1 MGCSGRRRVSV
12 SETLALWKWGEEASS
27 TSPTAK
33 WRWCLKTGWRWGTEG
48 EWTESHLVSCTRWQM
63 PLCAGHL
70 PAACSRDLIAEGSP
84 GREAFVLP
92 YLRRCLPPDSLT
104 ITDWAHPKGP
114 TICDLLTVP
123 FSLETMAQLQNL
135 FVVEFSVN
143 PTEGL
148 ARIYRQAQR
157 EIPALAGSCWL
168 SWLFMFVH

>member
-1 MGCSGRRRVSV
+1 MVDATLCMTLACCLLPGPNRRRLTGQGSLC
-12 SETLALWKWGEEASS
+12 LAIFEK
-27 TSPTAK
+27 
-33 WRWCLKTGWRWGTEG
+33 
-48 EWTESHLVSCTRWQM
+48 
-63 PLCAGHL
+63 
-70 PAACSRDLIAEGSP
+70 
-84 GREAFVLP
+84 VLA
-92 YLRRCLPPDSLT
+92 PDSLT

-168 SWLFMFVH
+168 SWLCMFVH